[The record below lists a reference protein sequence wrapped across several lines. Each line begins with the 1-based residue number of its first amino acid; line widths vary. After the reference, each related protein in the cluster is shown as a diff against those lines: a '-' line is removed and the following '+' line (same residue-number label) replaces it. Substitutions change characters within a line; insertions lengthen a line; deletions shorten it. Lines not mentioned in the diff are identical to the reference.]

1 MIENPIIQRAADCL
15 LSESQAIQS
24 LIPRLDDHFL
34 QAVEAIRD
42 CKGKVVVTGV
52 GKSGHIG
59 SKIAA
64 TLASTG
70 TPAFFLNPLDAYH
83 GDLGMLSSEDLVL
96 AISYSGSTEELLR
109 FLPLIQAKQIK
120 IIGISGNPESLLAH
134 YSDIHLNTAVEREA
148 DPLNLIPTA
157 STTATL
163 ALGDALACA
172 LVEAKH
178 FQPTDFAMLHP
189 GGDLGRKLLAK
200 VEDVMFKDNLPFLT
214 PEMPMSEAIG
224 IVTKG
229 TLGIGIVVS
238 SADSVNG
245 SFSSSVELSDGG
257 SHSNGRLVGIITDGD
272 IRRAMQRLGQ
282 AFFATPVSDIM
293 SRNPKTIS
301 KDAKIVEAG
310 EKMNHHSIHTLIV
323 IDENPIVID
332 KNPVSSLEARSEEA
346 SPRVV
351 GVIDSFSCLPGT
363 RFYH

>member
-1 MIENPIIQRAADCL
+1 MEIIESAVACL
-15 LSESQAIQS
+15 ESEAKAIRS
-24 LIPRLDDHFL
+24 LMERLDDSFL
-34 QAVEAIRD
+34 RAVETIRD
-42 CKGKVVVTGV
+42 CKGKIVVTGV

-83 GDLGMLSSEDLVL
+83 GDLGMLGSDDLVL
-96 AISYSGSTEELLR
+96 AISYSGATEELLR
-109 FLPLIQAKQIK
+109 FLPLIQAKKIK
-120 IIGISGNPESLLAH
+120 IIGMSGNPDSLLAR
-134 YSDIHLNTAVEREA
+134 YSDIHLNIAVEREA

-178 FQPTDFAMLHP
+178 FQPTDFARLHP

-200 VEDVMFKDNLPFLT
+200 VEDVMFTRNLPFLT
-214 PEMPMSEAIG
+214 PDMPLSEAIE

-229 TLGIGIVVS
+229 TLGIGIVVENE
-238 SADSVNG
+238 A
-245 SFSSSVELSDGG
+245 
-257 SHSNGRLVGIITDGD
+257 LVGIITDGD

-282 AFFATPVSDIM
+282 DFFGTKVSAIM
-293 SRNPKTIS
+293 SKNPKTIS
-301 KDAKIVEAG
+301 KNAKIVEAG
-310 EKMNHHSIHTLIV
+310 ETMNHHSIHTL
-323 IDENPIVID
+323 
-332 KNPVSSLEARSEEA
+332 
-346 SPRVV
+346 VV
-351 GVIDSFSCLPGT
+351 LDDAAHVCGVIDSFSCLPGT

>member
-1 MIENPIIQRAADCL
+1 MIEQSIIQRATECL
-15 LSESQAIQS
+15 QCEAAAIEA
-24 LIPRLDDHFL
+24 LIPRLDDSFL
-34 QAVEAIRD
+34 RAVEAIRD
-42 CKGKVVVTGV
+42 CKGKIVVTGV

-64 TLASTG
+64 TLASIG

-96 AISYSGSTEELLR
+96 AISYSGATEELLR
-109 FLPLIQAKQIK
+109 FLPLIQAKK
-120 IIGISGNPESLLAH
+120 IRIIAMSSSEESLLARCA
-134 YSDIHLNTAVEREA
+134 DIHLNIAVDHEA
-148 DPLNLIPTA
+148 DPLNLVPTA

-178 FQPTDFAMLHP
+178 FQPTDFAQLHP

-200 VEDVMFKDNLPFLT
+200 VGDVMFTENLPFLT
-214 PEMPMSEAIG
+214 PDMPMSEAIE

-229 TLGIGIVVS
+229 TLGIGIVVE
-238 SADSVNG
+238 NG
-245 SFSSSVELSDGG
+245 VLT
-257 SHSNGRLVGIITDGD
+257 GIITDGD

-282 AFFATPVSDIM
+282 DFFTTPVSAIM
-293 SRNPKTIS
+293 SQNPKTIS
-301 KDAKIVEAG
+301 KNAKIVEAG

-323 IDENPIVID
+323 VDEPIT
-332 KNPVSSLEARSEEA
+332 NLH
-346 SPRVV
+346 VV
-351 GVIDSFSCLPGT
+351 GVVDSFSCLPGT

>member
-1 MIENPIIQRAADCL
+1 MKKDTIIETGKQCLRAE
-15 LSESQAIQS
+15 SEAIES
-24 LIPRLDDHFL
+24 LIPRLNDSFMR
-34 QAVEAIRD
+34 AVEMIRD

-83 GDLGMLSSEDLVL
+83 GDLGMLSSDDLVL
-96 AISYSGSTEELLR
+96 AISYSGATEELLR
-109 FLPLIQAKQIK
+109 FLPIIQAKHIM
-120 IIGISGNPESLLAH
+120 IIGMSSNQDSLLAR
-134 YSDIHLNTAVEREA
+134 YSEIHLDISVKREA
-148 DPLNLIPTA
+148 DPFDLIPTA

-178 FQPTDFAMLHP
+178 FQPTDFAQLHP

-200 VEDVMFKDNLPFLT
+200 VEDVMFTENLPFLT
-214 PEMPMSEAIG
+214 PDMPMSEAIE
-224 IVTKG
+224 IVTNG
-229 TLGIGIVVS
+229 TLGIGIVVDKEPKAKS
-238 SADSVNG
+238 QQPTAN
-245 SFSSSVELSDGG
+245 
-257 SHSNGRLVGIITDGD
+257 LVGIITDGD

-282 AFFATPVSDIM
+282 DFFTTPVSAIM
-293 SRNPKTIS
+293 SQNPKTIS
-301 KDAKIVEAG
+301 KNAKIVEAG
-310 EKMNHHSIHTLIV
+310 ETMNHHSIHTLIV
-323 IDENPIVID
+323 VDEGC
-332 KNPVSSLEARSEEA
+332 
-346 SPRVV
+346 VV

>member
-1 MIENPIIQRAADCL
+1 MIEQSIINRATECL
-15 LSESQAIQS
+15 QCEAAAIEA
-24 LIPRLDDHFL
+24 LIPRLDDSFL
-34 QAVEAIRD
+34 RAVEAIRD
-42 CKGKVVVTGV
+42 CKGKIVVTGV

-83 GDLGMLSSEDLVL
+83 GDLGMLSAEDLVL
-96 AISYSGSTEELLR
+96 AISYSGATEELLR
-109 FLPLIQAKQIK
+109 FLPLIQAKK
-120 IIGISGNPESLLAH
+120 IRIIAMSSSEESLLARCA
-134 YSDIHLNTAVEREA
+134 DIHLNIAVDHEA
-148 DPLNLIPTA
+148 DPLNLVPTA

-178 FQPTDFAMLHP
+178 FQPTDFAQLHP

-200 VEDVMFKDNLPFLT
+200 VEDVMFTENLPFLT
-214 PEMPMSEAIG
+214 PDMPMSEAIE

-229 TLGIGIVVS
+229 TLGIGIVVE
-238 SADSVNG
+238 NG
-245 SFSSSVELSDGG
+245 VLT
-257 SHSNGRLVGIITDGD
+257 GIITDGD

-282 AFFATPVSDIM
+282 DFFATPVSTIM
-293 SRNPKTIS
+293 SQNPKTIS
-301 KDAKIVEAG
+301 KNAKIVEAG

-323 IDENPIVID
+323 VDEPIT
-332 KNPVSSLEARSEEA
+332 NLH
-346 SPRVV
+346 VV
-351 GVIDSFSCLPGT
+351 GVVDSFSCLPGT

>member
-1 MIENPIIQRAADCL
+1 MIEPSIIQRATECL
-15 LSESQAIQS
+15 QCEAAAIEA
-24 LIPRLDDHFL
+24 LIPRLDDNFMR
-34 QAVEAIRD
+34 AVEAIRD
-42 CKGKVVVTGV
+42 CKGKIVVTGV

-64 TLASTG
+64 TLASIG

-83 GDLGMLSSEDLVL
+83 GDLGMLSSDDLVL
-96 AISYSGSTEELLR
+96 AISYSGATEELLR
-109 FLPLIQAKQIK
+109 FLPLIQAKK
-120 IIGISGNPESLLAH
+120 IRIIAMSSSEESLLARCA
-134 YSDIHLNTAVEREA
+134 DIHLNIAVEHEA
-148 DPLNLIPTA
+148 DPLNLVPTA

-178 FQPTDFAMLHP
+178 FQPTDFAQLHP

-200 VEDVMFKDNLPFLT
+200 VEDVMFTENLPFLT
-214 PEMPMSEAIG
+214 PDMPMSEAIE

-229 TLGIGIVVS
+229 TLGIGIVVE
-238 SADSVNG
+238 NG
-245 SFSSSVELSDGG
+245 VLT
-257 SHSNGRLVGIITDGD
+257 GIITDGD

-282 AFFATPVSDIM
+282 DFFATPVSAIM
-293 SRNPKTIS
+293 SQNPKTIS
-301 KDAKIVEAG
+301 KNAKIVEAG

-323 IDENPIVID
+323 LDDEE
-332 KNPVSSLEARSEEA
+332 S
-346 SPRVV
+346 VV

>member
-1 MIENPIIQRAADCL
+1 MNSERIIKCAVECLEREAGAIE
-15 LSESQAIQS
+15 S
-24 LIPRLDDHFL
+24 LIPRLDDRFL

-42 CKGKVVVTGV
+42 CKGKIVVTGV

-96 AISYSGSTEELLR
+96 AISYSGATEELLR
-109 FLPLIQAKQIK
+109 FLPLIQAKKIR
-120 IIGISGNPESLLAH
+120 IIGVSGNDESLLAR
-134 YSDIHLNTAVEREA
+134 YSDIHLNIAVEREA

-172 LVEAKH
+172 LVEAMH
-178 FQPTDFAMLHP
+178 FQPTDFARLHP

-200 VEDVMFKDNLPFLT
+200 VEDVMFTENLPFVT
-214 PEMPMSEAIG
+214 PQMPLSEAIEV
-224 IVTKG
+224 VTNGK
-229 TLGIGIVVS
+229 LGIGVVLENE
-238 SADSVNG
+238 A
-245 SFSSSVELSDGG
+245 
-257 SHSNGRLVGIITDGD
+257 LVGIITDGD

-282 AFFATPVSDIM
+282 DFFATPVEAIM
-293 SRNPKTIS
+293 SKNPKTIS
-301 KDAKIVEAG
+301 RNAKIVEAG
-310 EKMNHHSIHTLIV
+310 ETMNHYSIHTL
-323 IDENPIVID
+323 
-332 KNPVSSLEARSEEA
+332 
-346 SPRVV
+346 VV
-351 GVIDSFSCLPGT
+351 LDDAAHVCGVIDSFSCLPGT

>member
-1 MIENPIIQRAADCL
+1 MKNEKIIDRAVECL
-15 LSESQAIQS
+15 ECESDAIRTMVG
-24 LIPRLDDHFL
+24 RLDETFL

-42 CKGKVVVTGV
+42 CKGKIVVTGV

-70 TPAFFLNPLDAYH
+70 VPAFFLNPLDAYH

-96 AISYSGSTEELLR
+96 AISYSGATEELLR
-109 FLPLIQAKQIK
+109 FLPLIQAKKIH
-120 IIGISGNPESLLAH
+120 IIGMSGNPESLLAR
-134 YSDIHLNTAVEREA
+134 YSDIHLNIAVEREA

-172 LVEAKH
+172 LVEANH
-178 FQPTDFAMLHP
+178 FQPTDFARLHP

-200 VEDVMFKDNLPFLT
+200 VEDVMFTENLPFVR
-214 PEMPMSEAIG
+214 PDMPLSEAIE

-229 TLGIGIVVS
+229 TLGIGIVVES
-238 SADSVNG
+238 G
-245 SFSSSVELSDGG
+245 K
-257 SHSNGRLVGIITDGD
+257 LVGIITDGD
-272 IRRAMQRLGQ
+272 IRRAMMRLGQ
-282 AFFATPVSDIM
+282 SFFATQVEAIM
-293 SRNPKTIS
+293 SKNPKTIS
-301 KDAKIVEAG
+301 KEAKIVEAG
-310 EKMNHHSIHTLIV
+310 ETMNHHSIHTLIV
-323 IDENPIVID
+323 LDED
-332 KNPVSSLEARSEEA
+332 KVC
-346 SPRVV
+346 

>member
-1 MIENPIIQRAADCL
+1 MKEQIINKAAECL
-15 LSESQAIQS
+15 QCEAEAVQA
-24 LIPRLDDHFL
+24 LIPRLDENFL
-34 QAVEAIRD
+34 RAVETIRD
-42 CKGKVVVTGV
+42 CKGKIVVTGV

-96 AISYSGSTEELLR
+96 AISYSGATEELLR
-109 FLPLIQAKQIK
+109 FLPLIQAKHIT
-120 IIGISGNPESLLAH
+120 IIGMSGNSESLLAR
-134 YSDIHLNTAVEREA
+134 YSDIHLNIAVEKEA

-178 FQPTDFAMLHP
+178 FQPTDFAKLHP

-200 VEDVMFKDNLPFLT
+200 VEDVMFTQNLPFLT
-214 PEMPMSEAIG
+214 PSMPLSEAIE

-229 TLGIGIVVS
+229 TLGIGIVVENE
-238 SADSVNG
+238 A
-245 SFSSSVELSDGG
+245 
-257 SHSNGRLVGIITDGD
+257 LVGIITDGD
-272 IRRAMQRLGQ
+272 IRRAMMRLGQ
-282 AFFATPVSDIM
+282 ELFATPVSAIM
-293 SRNPKTIS
+293 SKSPKTIS
-301 KDAKIVEAG
+301 RSAKIVEAG
-310 EKMNHHSIHTLIV
+310 ETMNHYSIHTLIV
-323 IDENPIVID
+323 LDD
-332 KNPVSSLEARSEEA
+332 AA
-346 SPRVV
+346 HVV

>member
-1 MIENPIIQRAADCL
+1 MQ
-15 LSESQAIQS
+15 SQAIIERAKECLQCEAAAVMN
-24 LIPRLDDHFL
+24 LIPRLDESFIR
-34 QAVEAIRD
+34 AVELIQG

-83 GDLGMLSSEDLVL
+83 GDLGMLSSDDLVL
-96 AISYSGSTEELLR
+96 AISYSGATEELLR
-109 FLPLIQAKQIK
+109 FLPLIQAKKIT
-120 IIGISGNPESLLAH
+120 IIGMSGNSESLLAR
-134 YSDIHLNTAVEREA
+134 YSDIHLNIAVEKEA

-172 LVEAKH
+172 LVEANH
-178 FQPTDFAMLHP
+178 FQPTDFARLHP

-214 PEMPMSEAIG
+214 PGMPMKEAIE

-229 TLGIGIVVS
+229 TLGIGIVVEEITNYELRNNRS
-238 SADSVNG
+238 SG
-245 SFSSSVELSDGG
+245 SEIRIT
-257 SHSNGRLVGIITDGD
+257 NARLVGIITDGD
-272 IRRAMQRLGQ
+272 IRRAMQRLGK
-282 AFFATPVSDIM
+282 AFFETKVEEIM

-310 EKMNHHSIHTLIV
+310 EKMNHYSIHTLIV
-323 IDENPIVID
+323 VDPSVVNGQQ
-332 KNPVSSLEARSEEA
+332 S
-346 SPRVV
+346 VV
-351 GVIDSFSCLPGT
+351 GVVDSFSCLPGT

>member
-1 MIENPIIQRAADCL
+1 MEKETIIARATECL
-15 LSESQAIQS
+15 EQEAAAIRALVS
-24 LIPRLDDHFL
+24 RLDESFV
-34 QAVEAIRD
+34 QAVQAIRD
-42 CKGKVVVTGV
+42 CQGKIVVTGV

-83 GDLGMLSSEDLVL
+83 GDLGMLDENDLVL
-96 AISYSGSTEELLR
+96 AISYSGATEELLR
-109 FLPLIQAKQIK
+109 FLPLIQAKKIR
-120 IIGISGNPESLLAH
+120 IIGISGNPDSLLAR
-134 YSDIHLNTAVEREA
+134 YSDIHLNIAVEREA

-172 LVEAKH
+172 LMEANH

-200 VEDVMFKDNLPFLT
+200 VEDVMFTENLPFLR
-214 PEMPMSEAIG
+214 PDMQMSEAIE

-229 TLGIGIVVS
+229 TLGIGIVVDNPS
-238 SADSVNG
+238 PALPSREREKS
-245 SFSSSVELSDGG
+245 
-257 SHSNGRLVGIITDGD
+257 LVGIITDGD
-272 IRRAMQRLGQ
+272 IRRAMQRLGEK
-282 AFFATPVSDIM
+282 FFSTQVSAIM
-293 SRNPKTIS
+293 STTPKTIG
-301 KDAKIVEAG
+301 KEAKIVEAG
-310 EKMNHHSIHTLIV
+310 ETMNHYSIHSLIV
-323 IDENPIVID
+323 LDD
-332 KNPVSSLEARSEEA
+332 A
-346 SPRVV
+346 SCVC